1 MRFFSFNGY
10 TFPKPLQNF
19 LEIPDYSQGLTLST
33 EHVGFLEKHIFSFF
47 HPRLIR
53 KPHKRI
59 FRRSVPFNGFHPR
72 LTIQPVQNFLKI
84 PNASWLSSRLIL
96 TNQITVVGFFPFQS
110 FFVCALYTFR
120 TFSCPSFGK
129 NIGGILEGGLCPLPS
144 RIGLTLQWCH
154 LKVVNSTS
162 INIDISSVQHN
173 SSYSSSF
180 LNSPSFVPHFT
191 FFVIF
196 IKGFVFFVF
205 IQ

>member
-53 KPHKRI
+53 QPHKRI

-110 FFVCALYTFR
+110 FFCVRALYLQDFQLPI
-120 TFSCPSFGK
+120 FWYFNFILQSFQ
-129 NIGGILEGGLCPLPS
+129 
-144 RIGLTLQWCH
+144 RIDQ
-154 LKVVNSTS
+154 
-162 INIDISSVQHN
+162 
-173 SSYSSSF
+173 
-180 LNSPSFVPHFT
+180 
-191 FFVIF
+191 
-196 IKGFVFFVF
+196 
-205 IQ
+205 